1 MFFAALVQTP
11 RTEATGSFSAEY
23 LETKSLLKLHRTAH
37 PLAATA
43 GFRIRIY
50 FIYIASFCGFSLRHR
65 AAHLQ
70 EMHRGRPSPPPGASS
85 LNEVQSDLI
94 QGIRCSLSEGG
105 GEVGGECMDRFTR
118 GEEKKKE
125 KKREGALALQA
136 SAKS

>member
-1 MFFAALVQTP
+1 MSFAALVRTSQTK
-11 RTEATGSFSAEY
+11 ATASVSAKC

-50 FIYIASFCGFSLRHR
+50 FIYIATLSGFSPRHR
-65 AAHLQ
+65 AAQLQ
-70 EMHRGRPSPPPGASS
+70 EMHRGQRCPPLGACS

-118 GEEKKKE
+118 GGL
-125 KKREGALALQA
+125 RGDLALPA